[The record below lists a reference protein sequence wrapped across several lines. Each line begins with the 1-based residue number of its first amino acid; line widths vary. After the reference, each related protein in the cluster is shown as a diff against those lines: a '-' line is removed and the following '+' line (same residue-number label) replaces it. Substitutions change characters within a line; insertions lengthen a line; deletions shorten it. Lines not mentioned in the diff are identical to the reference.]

1 MRAPAPLAL
10 APLALAWALAGPATA
25 QPVGPALKAAL
36 ADPARPP
43 ADVAKDAARKP
54 GEVLAFAG
62 VRPGMKVADFIMG
75 GGYFT
80 RILAKAVGPTGK
92 VYAYQPA
99 EFIAF
104 RAAYGD
110 EQKAAAAPYANVVPI
125 STGLASTRFPEPLDL
140 IFTAQN
146 YHDMHLKVVPA
157 GAADLVLA
165 GLMQQLKPGGTLLVI
180 DHVAN
185 AGAAD
190 APDALHRIDPAV
202 MRAEIEK
209 AGFRFDGESSLLR
222 NPADPHTSLVFAPDI
237 RGRTD
242 QVVYR
247 FRKPA

>member
-1 MRAPAPLAL
+1 MRAFAPFALVLTLAL
-10 APLALAWALAGPATA
+10 PAAA
-25 QPVGPALKAAL
+25 QPVGPALKAAI
-36 ADPARPP
+36 ADPGRP
-43 ADVAKDAARKP
+43 ATDVAKDAARKP

-104 RAAYGD
+104 RPAYGE

-125 STGLASTRFPEPLDL
+125 STGMAATQFPEPLDL

-146 YHDMHLKVVPA
+146 YHDMHLKAVPA
-157 GAADLVLA
+157 GAAELILA

-185 AGAAD
+185 ADAAD
-190 APDALHRIDPAV
+190 APNLLHRIDPAV
-202 MRAEIEK
+202 MRAEVER

-247 FRKPA
+247 FKKPA